1 MKKSMKKILLIGGG
15 GSIGKALT
23 NEFISKNYYVTI
35 IDSISFKNKNKT
47 KNVKYICDNFD
58 SLDLNQLIKSHDV
71 FFYLLS
77 RLLPG
82 DDNLDKFYLDIS
94 SYIRFI
100 KIFSNHV
107 GKKLILFS
115 SGGSVYGEIKNR
127 KVTEHDLLQPKS
139 LYGHLKK
146 VLESISE
153 VNNSISS
160 SKIYILRV
168 SNAYGDFLKL
178 KRNHGIIS
186 TIIHASHNERK
197 VQIWGDGKNIKD
209 YIHNDDIASACTKMI
224 DYNGSAFQMNLS
236 TGKGTS
242 INEIIDLVNKTRKT
256 PLEVE
261 YVDKKSFDICYS
273 ILDNSLISKELNWKP
288 KMSFFSGLNLLSKSF
303 ETN

>member
-1 MKKSMKKILLIGGG
+1 MKKILLIGGG

-35 IDSISFKNKNKT
+35 IDSIPFKNQNKT
-47 KNVKYICDNFD
+47 KNVKYICVNFD
-58 SLDLNQLIKSHDV
+58 SLNLNQLIKSHDV

-82 DDNLDKFYLDIS
+82 DNNLDKFYLDIS
-94 SYIRFI
+94 SYIRFT
-100 KIFSNHV
+100 KNFSNHV

-115 SGGSVYGEIKNR
+115 SGGAVYGEIKNR
-127 KVTEHDLLQPKS
+127 KVKEHDLLQPKS
-139 LYGHLKK
+139 LSGQLKK

-153 VNNSISS
+153 INNSISS

-186 TIIHASHNERK
+186 TIIHASHNDK
-197 VQIWGDGKNIKD
+197 IVQIWGDGENIKD

-242 INEIIDLVNKTRKT
+242 INEIIDLVNKTREI
-256 PLEVE
+256 PLEVK
-261 YVDKKSFDICYS
+261 YVDKKNFDICYS
-273 ILDNSLISKELNWKP
+273 ILDNSLISTELNWKP
-288 KMSFFSGLNLLSKSF
+288 KMSIFSGINILSKSF